1 MKAHGVN
8 RISLGVQSFNDQLI
22 KRIERH
28 HDKKRIDQALDQIH
42 EAGIHN
48 ISIDLMYGLPDQT
61 IAMLMEDL
69 NIAANDQRIKHISI
83 YSLTI
88 EEHSKFGRQKIVPCD
103 NELEGTMYELIVKTL
118 PEYGYQHYEISNFA
132 KPGYESKH
140 NQMYWRYED
149 YAGIGCGASGKE
161 NHIRYD
167 RPFQL
172 LNYLN
177 DEEVFERFEL
187 SKSDEMFE
195 FIMMGLRMKQ
205 GISLSRFEALFQCS
219 LSDVYASAIHQNIAR
234 GWLLIE
240 GDSLRPSEAG
250 MTFLNDVLMAFMD

>member
-88 EEHSKFGRQKIVPCD
+88 EEPVSYTHLDSGGILKQSIRR
-103 NELEGTMYELIVKTL
+103 KT
-118 PEYGYQHYEISNFA
+118 A
-132 KPGYESKH
+132 
-140 NQMYWRYED
+140 
-149 YAGIGCGASGKE
+149 
-161 NHIRYD
+161 
-167 RPFQL
+167 
-172 LNYLN
+172 
-177 DEEVFERFEL
+177 
-187 SKSDEMFE
+187 
-195 FIMMGLRMKQ
+195 
-205 GISLSRFEALFQCS
+205 
-219 LSDVYASAIHQNIAR
+219 
-234 GWLLIE
+234 
-240 GDSLRPSEAG
+240 
-250 MTFLNDVLMAFMD
+250 